1 MAVIVSDSFDRA
13 DSTTGLG
20 TTDSYNGGSTKPWQ
34 YRSGSV
40 FGILGNVAYPYSG
53 TNPTI
58 AYVDSGQSDVT
69 INVTAIQASGADY
82 FMAVMR
88 YDPTTNTG
96 LIVHGNPIKIQ
107 SFSNTTYTNIATTS
121 LYNAAND
128 VFKIVLSGASITV
141 YRNGAQVVAGTS
153 TINQTKTNHGLGS
166 WHGSTTANAGRWD
179 NFYIEDSG
187 TTPTGTDGST
197 AFDLRQSLYS
207 DGVLTGD
214 TKQSFFADGAV
225 STDLR
230 QSFYSD
236 SFSAFDTFEQLYADS
251 SVQTDTRQ
259 AIYSDSATGYDT
271 RQSFYSDA
279 STLFDTLQEFFSGGI
294 DGSTAFD
301 IRMVLY
307 ADNAA
312 VFDSKQAVYSD
323 NAVSADLAQQFYQAG
338 ANSAD
343 LKLVIYADAS
353 SKFDASQTIYS
364 DSSVKADTAQRF
376 FTDGTIDFDTL
387 QAILEDWNEYH
398 EVIRMVLNI
407 TQSKAST
414 LGITQRMQSELKM

>member
-1 MAVIVSDSFDRA
+1 MAVIVSDSFNRA

-20 TTDSYNGGSTKPWQ
+20 TTDSYNGGTAKTWQ

-53 TNPTI
+53 TNPVI
-58 AYVDSGQSDVT
+58 AYVDCGQSDVT
-69 INVTAIQASGADY
+69 INVTAIQSNTSDY

-96 LIVHGNPIKIQ
+96 LIVNGNPIKIQ
-107 SFSNTTYTNIATTS
+107 SFSGSTFTNIATTS
-121 LYNAAND
+121 IYNAAND
-128 VFKIVLSGASITV
+128 VFKIVLSGTSISV
-141 YRNGAQVVAGTS
+141 YRNGTLIVSGTS
-153 TINQTKTNHGLGS
+153 TINQTKTNHGLSS
-166 WHGSTTANAGRWD
+166 WRGSTTAAYGRWD

-187 TTPTGTDGST
+187 TPTGTDGST
-197 AFDLRQSLYS
+197 AFDLRQSLY
-207 DGVLTGD
+207 L
-214 TKQSFFADGAV
+214 DGAV

-230 QSFYSD
+230 QSLYSD
-236 SFSAFDTFEQLYADS
+236 SFTSFDTFEQLYVDS
-251 SVQTDTRQ
+251 TVQTDIKQ
-259 AIYSDSATGYDT
+259 AIYNDSATGYDT

-279 STLFDTLQEFFSGGI
+279 SSLFDTLQEFFSGGI
-294 DGSTAFD
+294 DGSTPFD

-323 NAVSADLAQQFYQAG
+323 ITVSADLAQQFYQVG
-338 ANSAD
+338 VNSTD

-353 SKFDASQTIYS
+353 SKFDANQTIYS
-364 DSSVKADTAQRF
+364 DVSVKADTAQRF
-376 FTDGTIDFDTL
+376 YSDGALDFDML

-398 EVIRMVLNI
+398 EVIQIVLNI
-407 TQSKAST
+407 TQNKSAT
-414 LGITQRMQSELKM
+414 LGITQRMQSKLKM